1 MARAPRPTGPGK
13 PVQRLGSEMPGQPCT
28 GLLAGCR
35 YTLRPEGA
43 TWRWTLRYGP
53 DLPAHYASKA
63 PCTGTEATQEEARAV
78 VQMLV
83 RKGYVSASQPNA
95 PEDL

>member
-13 PVQRLGSEMPGQPCT
+13 PVQRLGSEVPGQPCT
-28 GLLAGCR
+28 GLLAGCL

-43 TWRWTLRYGP
+43 AWRWTLRYGP
-53 DLPAHYASKA
+53 DLPSYYADKA
-63 PCTGTEATQEEARAV
+63 PRTGTEPTQGAARAA

-83 RKGYVSASQPNA
+83 RKGFLSVQHA
-95 PEDL
+95 PEEL